1 MAFFLLWILSPVVVG
16 FIASKRGRNG
26 LAWALLTMVL
36 SYNHFYKWYLLLGT
50 EHLVRMILLL
60 SERFPHVWLQI
71 RLMTLVYQSTL
82 TWAEV

>member
-36 SYNHFYKWYLLLGT
+36 PVLLGMFTAAISGSIGGLFVPLVLWPPLAICYLLLPSNSK
-50 EHLVRMILLL
+50 VN
-60 SERFPHVWLQI
+60 SEDP
-71 RLMTLVYQSTL
+71 TPPK
-82 TWAEV
+82 